1 MSTLPPHP
9 LDDLT
14 LGTLKTKALI
24 DTLPNC
30 TAGYHSDLARQSYDT
45 NLQRVY
51 SDLEKVILRIEM
63 HPIHREHDDEDRLSL
78 EIVNLLHFLHHNASH
93 DTSFSGNCDI
103 CIEETHQGFRF
114 LAEAKFDYS
123 NTHIMEGFRQL
134 ADRYATRAFKDGG
147 LLIYCREGKSADV
160 LQKWKRYLNRK
171 ENRTKEFSLNF
182 TSNIGSNFFET
193 THNSKS
199 TGEIFTVR
207 HIVVAL
213 KDVASDKSAR
223 KKKKCSHTCV
233 NCCPSH
239 HPDPDSMLEYH
250 I

>member
-1 MSTLPPHP
+1 MNTSPPNP
-9 LDDLT
+9 LDALT
-14 LGTLKTKALI
+14 LGAINTGVFR

-30 TAGYHSDLARQSYDT
+30 TAGYQSDLARQGYNT

-51 SDLEKVILRIEM
+51 ADLERIIQRVEM
-63 HPIHREHDDEDRLSL
+63 HPIHREHDDEDRVSL

-103 CIEETHQGFRF
+103 CIEETHQNFRF

-134 ADRYATRAFKDGG
+134 ADRYATRAFKDGAV
-147 LLIYCREGKSADV
+147 LIYCRKENSADV
-160 LQKWKRYLNRK
+160 LRKWKTYLSKK
-171 ENRTKEFSLNF
+171 ENKSKEFSLNF
-182 TSNIGSNFFET
+182 TSNNGSNFFET
-193 THNSKS
+193 THNSKA

-207 HIVVAL
+207 HIFIAL

-223 KKKKCSHTCV
+223 KKKKCNHTCA
-233 NCCPSH
+233 NCCPAH
-239 HPDPDSMLEYH
+239 HPDSLLENH